1 MRCGINRDDRKKED
15 RFRSGHVYVIQ
26 VRDDEEWKCVVPVM
40 KDIFWIFCKKSDSE
54 KQNDNMLVGAGT
66 GIGTG
71 TEVEAGAPES
81 FETDIN
87 RNEVEVAV
95 SSCDDS
101 DFGNIPYIQV
111 ALENLEEIAEFMNDM
126 QEIFDT
132 ADGWERKIHDL
143 MLEHAGMERL
153 LQVTSEFLQNP
164 LTVIGLDFTFVA
176 EAGSKYLPP
185 RARLYTDEGL
195 NVEYVNALL
204 QNETYREMADTHET
218 VMFPA
223 YISGCRSMNRNLFVD
238 EKATHRLIL
247 TECRVEITQ
256 GVICVLD
263 ILSEKLEFLLAH
275 EEEETDPDRDIEQIF
290 VRVLSDRTADYM
302 QISRELSELGW
313 GGNHEYMCLILQITY
328 LNQQNLST
336 KAISRY
342 IKKKLGDSVSFLYQD
357 EIVVFFD
364 LTRLGMNQEEVAGK
378 LVYFIRDT
386 YLKAGYSRVMT
397 GHMNL
402 RRQYV
407 QAKTALDVGSRKK
420 PYLWI
425 HYFSQVAMTYILEQA
440 TKRLPGTMICHEGLL
455 ELKKHDEENQTQ
467 YMETLRVYLE
477 QHLSAT
483 QAARELFIHRS
494 TFLYRLDRIREILQS
509 DLDDPEEIFYLELSF
524 RLLEQERRE
533 GIIKIF
539 AVWTACSFN
548 VDFAHAERTFLSSR
562 SGWLF
567 FFAPKDVTLF
577 IAFSRQNRMNAIM
590 MKLTTEEMKE
600 DATDT
605 NRIHPAVAL
614 GGCIISVMILLLL
627 IVPGS
632 PAFMAPQ
639 SFAALIV
646 WVLMGVT
653 FYFVS
658 KKNFAKISKREMD
671 YLILGNVQVVR
682 GMRKGKDQGSVVQG
696 NVVQPKI

>member
-1 MRCGINRDDRKKED
+1 MRLSSVYLYEKIKEKYEILKKGNLSGNDGYLRPFLRCGINRDDRKKED

-26 VRDDEEWKCVVPVM
+26 VRDDEEWERVVPVM

-54 KQNDNMLVGAGT
+54 KQNDNMIVGAGT

-143 MLEHAGMERL
+143 MLEHVGMERL

-263 ILSEKLEFLLAH
+263 IISEKLEFLLAH

-524 RLLEQERRE
+524 RLLEQE
-533 GIIKIF
+533 
-539 AVWTACSFN
+539 
-548 VDFAHAERTFLSSR
+548 
-562 SGWLF
+562 
-567 FFAPKDVTLF
+567 
-577 IAFSRQNRMNAIM
+577 
-590 MKLTTEEMKE
+590 EEKE
-600 DATDT
+600 
-605 NRIHPAVAL
+605 
-614 GGCIISVMILLLL
+614 
-627 IVPGS
+627 
-632 PAFMAPQ
+632 
-639 SFAALIV
+639 
-646 WVLMGVT
+646 
-653 FYFVS
+653 
-658 KKNFAKISKREMD
+658 
-671 YLILGNVQVVR
+671 
-682 GMRKGKDQGSVVQG
+682 
-696 NVVQPKI
+696 

>member
-1 MRCGINRDDRKKED
+1 MRLSSVYLYEKIKEKYEILKKGNLSGNDGYLRPFLRCGINRDDRKKED

-26 VRDDEEWKCVVPVM
+26 VRDDEEWKRVVPVM
-40 KDIFWIFCKKSDSE
+40 KDIFWIFCKKSDAE
-54 KQNDNMLVGAGT
+54 KQNDNMIV

-132 ADGWERKIHDL
+132 ADGWEKKIHDL

-336 KAISRY
+336 KAICRY

-440 TKRLPGTMICHEGLL
+440 TRRLPGTMICHEGLL

-509 DLDDPEEIFYLELSF
+509 DLDDPEEVFYLELSF
-524 RLLEQERRE
+524 RLLEQE
-533 GIIKIF
+533 
-539 AVWTACSFN
+539 
-548 VDFAHAERTFLSSR
+548 
-562 SGWLF
+562 
-567 FFAPKDVTLF
+567 
-577 IAFSRQNRMNAIM
+577 
-590 MKLTTEEMKE
+590 EEKE
-600 DATDT
+600 
-605 NRIHPAVAL
+605 
-614 GGCIISVMILLLL
+614 
-627 IVPGS
+627 
-632 PAFMAPQ
+632 
-639 SFAALIV
+639 
-646 WVLMGVT
+646 
-653 FYFVS
+653 
-658 KKNFAKISKREMD
+658 
-671 YLILGNVQVVR
+671 
-682 GMRKGKDQGSVVQG
+682 
-696 NVVQPKI
+696 

>member
-1 MRCGINRDDRKKED
+1 MRLSSVYLYEKIKEKYEILKKGNLSGNDGYLRPFLRCGINRDDRKKED

-26 VRDDEEWKCVVPVM
+26 VRDDEEWKRVVPVM
-40 KDIFWIFCKKSDSE
+40 KDIFWIFCKKSDAE
-54 KQNDNMLVGAGT
+54 KQNDNMIVGAGT

-524 RLLEQERRE
+524 RLLEQE
-533 GIIKIF
+533 
-539 AVWTACSFN
+539 
-548 VDFAHAERTFLSSR
+548 
-562 SGWLF
+562 
-567 FFAPKDVTLF
+567 
-577 IAFSRQNRMNAIM
+577 
-590 MKLTTEEMKE
+590 EEKE
-600 DATDT
+600 
-605 NRIHPAVAL
+605 
-614 GGCIISVMILLLL
+614 
-627 IVPGS
+627 
-632 PAFMAPQ
+632 
-639 SFAALIV
+639 
-646 WVLMGVT
+646 
-653 FYFVS
+653 
-658 KKNFAKISKREMD
+658 
-671 YLILGNVQVVR
+671 
-682 GMRKGKDQGSVVQG
+682 
-696 NVVQPKI
+696 

>member
-1 MRCGINRDDRKKED
+1 MRLSSVYLYEKIKEKYEILKKGNLSGNDGYLRPFLRCGINRDDRKKED

-26 VRDDEEWKCVVPVM
+26 VRDDEEWERVVPVM

-54 KQNDNMLVGAGT
+54 KQNDNMIVGAGT

-143 MLEHAGMERL
+143 MLEHVGMERL

-176 EAGSKYLPP
+176 EAGSKYLPS

-524 RLLEQERRE
+524 RLLEQE
-533 GIIKIF
+533 
-539 AVWTACSFN
+539 
-548 VDFAHAERTFLSSR
+548 
-562 SGWLF
+562 
-567 FFAPKDVTLF
+567 
-577 IAFSRQNRMNAIM
+577 
-590 MKLTTEEMKE
+590 EEKE
-600 DATDT
+600 
-605 NRIHPAVAL
+605 
-614 GGCIISVMILLLL
+614 
-627 IVPGS
+627 
-632 PAFMAPQ
+632 
-639 SFAALIV
+639 
-646 WVLMGVT
+646 
-653 FYFVS
+653 
-658 KKNFAKISKREMD
+658 
-671 YLILGNVQVVR
+671 
-682 GMRKGKDQGSVVQG
+682 
-696 NVVQPKI
+696 

>member
-1 MRCGINRDDRKKED
+1 MRLSSVYLYEKIKEKYEILKKGNLSGNDGYLRPFLRCGINRDDRKKED

-26 VRDDEEWKCVVPVM
+26 VRDDEEWERVVPVM

-54 KQNDNMLVGAGT
+54 KQNDNMIVGAGT

-95 SSCDDS
+95 SSCDDT

-111 ALENLEEIAEFMNDM
+111 VLENLEEIAEFMNDM

-524 RLLEQERRE
+524 RLLEQE
-533 GIIKIF
+533 
-539 AVWTACSFN
+539 
-548 VDFAHAERTFLSSR
+548 
-562 SGWLF
+562 
-567 FFAPKDVTLF
+567 
-577 IAFSRQNRMNAIM
+577 
-590 MKLTTEEMKE
+590 EEKE
-600 DATDT
+600 
-605 NRIHPAVAL
+605 
-614 GGCIISVMILLLL
+614 
-627 IVPGS
+627 
-632 PAFMAPQ
+632 
-639 SFAALIV
+639 
-646 WVLMGVT
+646 
-653 FYFVS
+653 
-658 KKNFAKISKREMD
+658 
-671 YLILGNVQVVR
+671 
-682 GMRKGKDQGSVVQG
+682 
-696 NVVQPKI
+696 

>member
-1 MRCGINRDDRKKED
+1 MRLSSVYLYEKIKEKYEILKKGNLSGNDGYLRPFLRCGINRDDRKKED

-26 VRDDEEWKCVVPVM
+26 VRDDEEWERVVPVM

-54 KQNDNMLVGAGT
+54 KQNDNMIVGAGT

-204 QNETYREMADTHET
+204 QNEIYREMADTHET

-524 RLLEQERRE
+524 RLLEQE
-533 GIIKIF
+533 
-539 AVWTACSFN
+539 
-548 VDFAHAERTFLSSR
+548 
-562 SGWLF
+562 
-567 FFAPKDVTLF
+567 
-577 IAFSRQNRMNAIM
+577 
-590 MKLTTEEMKE
+590 EEKE
-600 DATDT
+600 
-605 NRIHPAVAL
+605 
-614 GGCIISVMILLLL
+614 
-627 IVPGS
+627 
-632 PAFMAPQ
+632 
-639 SFAALIV
+639 
-646 WVLMGVT
+646 
-653 FYFVS
+653 
-658 KKNFAKISKREMD
+658 
-671 YLILGNVQVVR
+671 
-682 GMRKGKDQGSVVQG
+682 
-696 NVVQPKI
+696 

>member
-1 MRCGINRDDRKKED
+1 MRLSSVYLYEKIKEKYEILKKGNLSGNDGYLRPFLRCGINRDDRKKED

-26 VRDDEEWKCVVPVM
+26 VRDDEEWERVVPVM

-54 KQNDNMLVGAGT
+54 KQNDNMIVGAGT

-71 TEVEAGAPES
+71 TKVEAGAPES

-524 RLLEQERRE
+524 RLLEQE
-533 GIIKIF
+533 
-539 AVWTACSFN
+539 
-548 VDFAHAERTFLSSR
+548 
-562 SGWLF
+562 
-567 FFAPKDVTLF
+567 
-577 IAFSRQNRMNAIM
+577 
-590 MKLTTEEMKE
+590 EEKE
-600 DATDT
+600 
-605 NRIHPAVAL
+605 
-614 GGCIISVMILLLL
+614 
-627 IVPGS
+627 
-632 PAFMAPQ
+632 
-639 SFAALIV
+639 
-646 WVLMGVT
+646 
-653 FYFVS
+653 
-658 KKNFAKISKREMD
+658 
-671 YLILGNVQVVR
+671 
-682 GMRKGKDQGSVVQG
+682 
-696 NVVQPKI
+696 

>member
-1 MRCGINRDDRKKED
+1 MRLSSVYLYEKIKEKYEILKKGNLSGNDGYLRPFLRCGINRDDRKKED

-26 VRDDEEWKCVVPVM
+26 VRDDEEWERVVPVM

-54 KQNDNMLVGAGT
+54 KQNDNMIVGAGT

-302 QISRELSELGW
+302 QISRELGELGW

-336 KAISRY
+336 KAICRY

-524 RLLEQERRE
+524 RLLEQE
-533 GIIKIF
+533 
-539 AVWTACSFN
+539 
-548 VDFAHAERTFLSSR
+548 
-562 SGWLF
+562 
-567 FFAPKDVTLF
+567 
-577 IAFSRQNRMNAIM
+577 
-590 MKLTTEEMKE
+590 EEKE
-600 DATDT
+600 
-605 NRIHPAVAL
+605 
-614 GGCIISVMILLLL
+614 
-627 IVPGS
+627 
-632 PAFMAPQ
+632 
-639 SFAALIV
+639 
-646 WVLMGVT
+646 
-653 FYFVS
+653 
-658 KKNFAKISKREMD
+658 
-671 YLILGNVQVVR
+671 
-682 GMRKGKDQGSVVQG
+682 
-696 NVVQPKI
+696 

>member
-1 MRCGINRDDRKKED
+1 MRLSSVYLYEKIKEKYEILKKGNLSGNDGYLRPFLRCGINRDDRKKED
-15 RFRSGHVYVIQ
+15 IFRSGHVYVIQ
-26 VRDDEEWKCVVPVM
+26 VRDDEEWESVVPVM

-54 KQNDNMLVGAGT
+54 KQNDNMIVGAGT

-302 QISRELSELGW
+302 QISRELGELGW

-336 KAISRY
+336 KAICRY

-467 YMETLRVYLE
+467 YRETLRVYLE

-524 RLLEQERRE
+524 RLLEQE
-533 GIIKIF
+533 
-539 AVWTACSFN
+539 
-548 VDFAHAERTFLSSR
+548 
-562 SGWLF
+562 
-567 FFAPKDVTLF
+567 
-577 IAFSRQNRMNAIM
+577 
-590 MKLTTEEMKE
+590 EEKE
-600 DATDT
+600 
-605 NRIHPAVAL
+605 
-614 GGCIISVMILLLL
+614 
-627 IVPGS
+627 
-632 PAFMAPQ
+632 
-639 SFAALIV
+639 
-646 WVLMGVT
+646 
-653 FYFVS
+653 
-658 KKNFAKISKREMD
+658 
-671 YLILGNVQVVR
+671 
-682 GMRKGKDQGSVVQG
+682 
-696 NVVQPKI
+696 

>member
-1 MRCGINRDDRKKED
+1 LRLSSVYLYEKIKEKYEILKKGNLSGNDGYLRPFLRCGINRDDRKKED

-26 VRDDEEWKCVVPVM
+26 VRDDEEWERVVPVM

-54 KQNDNMLVGAGT
+54 KQNDNMIVGAGT

-263 ILSEKLEFLLAH
+263 ILSEKLEFLLTH

-524 RLLEQERRE
+524 RLLEQE
-533 GIIKIF
+533 
-539 AVWTACSFN
+539 
-548 VDFAHAERTFLSSR
+548 
-562 SGWLF
+562 
-567 FFAPKDVTLF
+567 
-577 IAFSRQNRMNAIM
+577 
-590 MKLTTEEMKE
+590 EEKE
-600 DATDT
+600 
-605 NRIHPAVAL
+605 
-614 GGCIISVMILLLL
+614 
-627 IVPGS
+627 
-632 PAFMAPQ
+632 
-639 SFAALIV
+639 
-646 WVLMGVT
+646 
-653 FYFVS
+653 
-658 KKNFAKISKREMD
+658 
-671 YLILGNVQVVR
+671 
-682 GMRKGKDQGSVVQG
+682 
-696 NVVQPKI
+696 

>member
-1 MRCGINRDDRKKED
+1 MRLSSVYLYEKIKEKYEILKKGNLSGNDGYLRPFLRCGINRDDRKKED

-26 VRDDEEWKCVVPVM
+26 VRDDEEWKRVVPVM

-54 KQNDNMLVGAGT
+54 KQNDNMIV

-95 SSCDDS
+95 SGCDDS

-275 EEEETDPDRDIEQIF
+275 EEEETDPDQDIEQIF

-336 KAISRY
+336 KAICRY

-440 TKRLPGTMICHEGLL
+440 TRRLPGTMICHEGLL

-509 DLDDPEEIFYLELSF
+509 DLDDPEEVFYLELSF
-524 RLLEQERRE
+524 RLLEQE
-533 GIIKIF
+533 
-539 AVWTACSFN
+539 
-548 VDFAHAERTFLSSR
+548 
-562 SGWLF
+562 
-567 FFAPKDVTLF
+567 
-577 IAFSRQNRMNAIM
+577 
-590 MKLTTEEMKE
+590 EEKE
-600 DATDT
+600 
-605 NRIHPAVAL
+605 
-614 GGCIISVMILLLL
+614 
-627 IVPGS
+627 
-632 PAFMAPQ
+632 
-639 SFAALIV
+639 
-646 WVLMGVT
+646 
-653 FYFVS
+653 
-658 KKNFAKISKREMD
+658 
-671 YLILGNVQVVR
+671 
-682 GMRKGKDQGSVVQG
+682 
-696 NVVQPKI
+696 

>member
-1 MRCGINRDDRKKED
+1 MRLSSVYLYEKIKEKYEILKKGNLSGNDGYLRPFLRCGINRDDRKKED

-26 VRDDEEWKCVVPVM
+26 VRDDEEWERVVPVM

-263 ILSEKLEFLLAH
+263 ILSEKLEFLLTH

-524 RLLEQERRE
+524 RLLEQE
-533 GIIKIF
+533 
-539 AVWTACSFN
+539 
-548 VDFAHAERTFLSSR
+548 
-562 SGWLF
+562 
-567 FFAPKDVTLF
+567 
-577 IAFSRQNRMNAIM
+577 
-590 MKLTTEEMKE
+590 EEKE
-600 DATDT
+600 
-605 NRIHPAVAL
+605 
-614 GGCIISVMILLLL
+614 
-627 IVPGS
+627 
-632 PAFMAPQ
+632 
-639 SFAALIV
+639 
-646 WVLMGVT
+646 
-653 FYFVS
+653 
-658 KKNFAKISKREMD
+658 
-671 YLILGNVQVVR
+671 
-682 GMRKGKDQGSVVQG
+682 
-696 NVVQPKI
+696 

>member
-1 MRCGINRDDRKKED
+1 MRLSSVYLYEKIKEKYEILKKGNLSGNDGYLRPFLRCGINRDDRKKED

-26 VRDDEEWKCVVPVM
+26 VRDDEEWERVVPVM

-153 LQVTSEFLQNP
+153 LQVTFEFLQNP

-509 DLDDPEEIFYLELSF
+509 DLDDPEAIFYLELSF
-524 RLLEQERRE
+524 RLLEQE
-533 GIIKIF
+533 
-539 AVWTACSFN
+539 
-548 VDFAHAERTFLSSR
+548 
-562 SGWLF
+562 
-567 FFAPKDVTLF
+567 
-577 IAFSRQNRMNAIM
+577 
-590 MKLTTEEMKE
+590 EEKE
-600 DATDT
+600 
-605 NRIHPAVAL
+605 
-614 GGCIISVMILLLL
+614 
-627 IVPGS
+627 
-632 PAFMAPQ
+632 
-639 SFAALIV
+639 
-646 WVLMGVT
+646 
-653 FYFVS
+653 
-658 KKNFAKISKREMD
+658 
-671 YLILGNVQVVR
+671 
-682 GMRKGKDQGSVVQG
+682 
-696 NVVQPKI
+696 

>member
-1 MRCGINRDDRKKED
+1 MRLSSVYLYEKIKEKYEILKKGNLSGNDGYLRPFLRCGINRDDRKKED

-26 VRDDEEWKCVVPVM
+26 VRDDEEWERVVPVM

-54 KQNDNMLVGAGT
+54 KQNDNMIVGAGT

-467 YMETLRVYLE
+467 YMETLRVYFE

-524 RLLEQERRE
+524 RLLEQE
-533 GIIKIF
+533 
-539 AVWTACSFN
+539 
-548 VDFAHAERTFLSSR
+548 
-562 SGWLF
+562 
-567 FFAPKDVTLF
+567 
-577 IAFSRQNRMNAIM
+577 
-590 MKLTTEEMKE
+590 EEKE
-600 DATDT
+600 
-605 NRIHPAVAL
+605 
-614 GGCIISVMILLLL
+614 
-627 IVPGS
+627 
-632 PAFMAPQ
+632 
-639 SFAALIV
+639 
-646 WVLMGVT
+646 
-653 FYFVS
+653 
-658 KKNFAKISKREMD
+658 
-671 YLILGNVQVVR
+671 
-682 GMRKGKDQGSVVQG
+682 
-696 NVVQPKI
+696 

>member
-1 MRCGINRDDRKKED
+1 MRLSSVYLYEKIKEKYEILKKGNLSGNDGYLRPFLRCGINRDDRKKED

-26 VRDDEEWKCVVPVM
+26 VRDDEEWERVVPVM
-40 KDIFWIFCKKSDSE
+40 KDIFWFFCKKSDSE
-54 KQNDNMLVGAGT
+54 KQNDNMIVGAGT

-524 RLLEQERRE
+524 RLLEQE
-533 GIIKIF
+533 
-539 AVWTACSFN
+539 
-548 VDFAHAERTFLSSR
+548 
-562 SGWLF
+562 
-567 FFAPKDVTLF
+567 
-577 IAFSRQNRMNAIM
+577 
-590 MKLTTEEMKE
+590 EEKE
-600 DATDT
+600 
-605 NRIHPAVAL
+605 
-614 GGCIISVMILLLL
+614 
-627 IVPGS
+627 
-632 PAFMAPQ
+632 
-639 SFAALIV
+639 
-646 WVLMGVT
+646 
-653 FYFVS
+653 
-658 KKNFAKISKREMD
+658 
-671 YLILGNVQVVR
+671 
-682 GMRKGKDQGSVVQG
+682 
-696 NVVQPKI
+696 

>member
-1 MRCGINRDDRKKED
+1 MRLSSVYLYEKIKEKYEILKKGNLSGNDGYLRPFLRCGINRDDRKKED

-26 VRDDEEWKCVVPVM
+26 VRDDEEWERVVPVM

-143 MLEHAGMERL
+143 MLGHAGMERL

-524 RLLEQERRE
+524 RLLEQE
-533 GIIKIF
+533 
-539 AVWTACSFN
+539 
-548 VDFAHAERTFLSSR
+548 
-562 SGWLF
+562 
-567 FFAPKDVTLF
+567 
-577 IAFSRQNRMNAIM
+577 
-590 MKLTTEEMKE
+590 EEKE
-600 DATDT
+600 
-605 NRIHPAVAL
+605 
-614 GGCIISVMILLLL
+614 
-627 IVPGS
+627 
-632 PAFMAPQ
+632 
-639 SFAALIV
+639 
-646 WVLMGVT
+646 
-653 FYFVS
+653 
-658 KKNFAKISKREMD
+658 
-671 YLILGNVQVVR
+671 
-682 GMRKGKDQGSVVQG
+682 
-696 NVVQPKI
+696 

>member
-1 MRCGINRDDRKKED
+1 MRLSSVYLYEKIKEKYEILKKGNLSGNDGYLRPFLRCGINRDDRKKED

-26 VRDDEEWKCVVPVM
+26 VRDDEEWERVVPVM

-54 KQNDNMLVGAGT
+54 KQNDNMIVGAGT

-336 KAISRY
+336 KAICRY

-509 DLDDPEEIFYLELSF
+509 DLDGPEEIFYLELSF
-524 RLLEQERRE
+524 RLLEQE
-533 GIIKIF
+533 
-539 AVWTACSFN
+539 
-548 VDFAHAERTFLSSR
+548 
-562 SGWLF
+562 
-567 FFAPKDVTLF
+567 
-577 IAFSRQNRMNAIM
+577 
-590 MKLTTEEMKE
+590 EEKE
-600 DATDT
+600 
-605 NRIHPAVAL
+605 
-614 GGCIISVMILLLL
+614 
-627 IVPGS
+627 
-632 PAFMAPQ
+632 
-639 SFAALIV
+639 
-646 WVLMGVT
+646 
-653 FYFVS
+653 
-658 KKNFAKISKREMD
+658 
-671 YLILGNVQVVR
+671 
-682 GMRKGKDQGSVVQG
+682 
-696 NVVQPKI
+696 

>member
-1 MRCGINRDDRKKED
+1 MRLSSVYLYEKIKEKYEILKKGNLSGNDGYLRPFLRCGINRDDRKKED

-26 VRDDEEWKCVVPVM
+26 VRDDEEWERVVPVM

-54 KQNDNMLVGAGT
+54 KQNDNMIVGAGT

-524 RLLEQERRE
+524 RLLEQE
-533 GIIKIF
+533 
-539 AVWTACSFN
+539 
-548 VDFAHAERTFLSSR
+548 
-562 SGWLF
+562 
-567 FFAPKDVTLF
+567 
-577 IAFSRQNRMNAIM
+577 
-590 MKLTTEEMKE
+590 EEKE
-600 DATDT
+600 
-605 NRIHPAVAL
+605 
-614 GGCIISVMILLLL
+614 
-627 IVPGS
+627 
-632 PAFMAPQ
+632 
-639 SFAALIV
+639 
-646 WVLMGVT
+646 
-653 FYFVS
+653 
-658 KKNFAKISKREMD
+658 
-671 YLILGNVQVVR
+671 
-682 GMRKGKDQGSVVQG
+682 
-696 NVVQPKI
+696 

>member
-1 MRCGINRDDRKKED
+1 MRLSSVYLYEKIKEKYEILKKGNLSGNDGYLRPFLRCGINRDDRKKED

-26 VRDDEEWKCVVPVM
+26 VRDDEEWERVVPVM

-54 KQNDNMLVGAGT
+54 KQNDNMIVGAGT

-263 ILSEKLEFLLAH
+263 ILSEKLEFLLTH

-407 QAKTALDVGSRKK
+407 QAKTALDGGSRKK

-524 RLLEQERRE
+524 RLLEQE
-533 GIIKIF
+533 
-539 AVWTACSFN
+539 
-548 VDFAHAERTFLSSR
+548 
-562 SGWLF
+562 
-567 FFAPKDVTLF
+567 
-577 IAFSRQNRMNAIM
+577 
-590 MKLTTEEMKE
+590 EEKE
-600 DATDT
+600 
-605 NRIHPAVAL
+605 
-614 GGCIISVMILLLL
+614 
-627 IVPGS
+627 
-632 PAFMAPQ
+632 
-639 SFAALIV
+639 
-646 WVLMGVT
+646 
-653 FYFVS
+653 
-658 KKNFAKISKREMD
+658 
-671 YLILGNVQVVR
+671 
-682 GMRKGKDQGSVVQG
+682 
-696 NVVQPKI
+696 

>member
-1 MRCGINRDDRKKED
+1 MRLSSVYLYEKIKEKYEILKKGNLSGNDGYLRPFLRCGINRDDRKKED

-26 VRDDEEWKCVVPVM
+26 VRDDEEWERVVPVM

-71 TEVEAGAPES
+71 TKVEAGAPES

-524 RLLEQERRE
+524 RLLEQE
-533 GIIKIF
+533 
-539 AVWTACSFN
+539 
-548 VDFAHAERTFLSSR
+548 
-562 SGWLF
+562 
-567 FFAPKDVTLF
+567 
-577 IAFSRQNRMNAIM
+577 
-590 MKLTTEEMKE
+590 EEKE
-600 DATDT
+600 
-605 NRIHPAVAL
+605 
-614 GGCIISVMILLLL
+614 
-627 IVPGS
+627 
-632 PAFMAPQ
+632 
-639 SFAALIV
+639 
-646 WVLMGVT
+646 
-653 FYFVS
+653 
-658 KKNFAKISKREMD
+658 
-671 YLILGNVQVVR
+671 
-682 GMRKGKDQGSVVQG
+682 
-696 NVVQPKI
+696 

>member
-1 MRCGINRDDRKKED
+1 MRLSSVYLYEKIKEKYEILKKGNLSGNDGYLRPFLRCGINRDDRKKED

-26 VRDDEEWKCVVPVM
+26 VRDDEEWERVVPVM

-54 KQNDNMLVGAGT
+54 KQNDNMIVGAGT

-143 MLEHAGMERL
+143 MLEHAGIERL

-524 RLLEQERRE
+524 RLLEQE
-533 GIIKIF
+533 
-539 AVWTACSFN
+539 
-548 VDFAHAERTFLSSR
+548 
-562 SGWLF
+562 
-567 FFAPKDVTLF
+567 
-577 IAFSRQNRMNAIM
+577 
-590 MKLTTEEMKE
+590 EEKE
-600 DATDT
+600 
-605 NRIHPAVAL
+605 
-614 GGCIISVMILLLL
+614 
-627 IVPGS
+627 
-632 PAFMAPQ
+632 
-639 SFAALIV
+639 
-646 WVLMGVT
+646 
-653 FYFVS
+653 
-658 KKNFAKISKREMD
+658 
-671 YLILGNVQVVR
+671 
-682 GMRKGKDQGSVVQG
+682 
-696 NVVQPKI
+696 

>member
-1 MRCGINRDDRKKED
+1 MRLSSVYLYEKIKEKYEILKKGNLSGNDGYLRPFLRCGINRDDRKKED

-26 VRDDEEWKCVVPVM
+26 VRDDEEWKRVVPVM

-54 KQNDNMLVGAGT
+54 KQNDNMLVGAGTGIGT

-164 LTVIGLDFTFVA
+164 LTVIGLDFTFAA

-524 RLLEQERRE
+524 RLLEQE
-533 GIIKIF
+533 
-539 AVWTACSFN
+539 
-548 VDFAHAERTFLSSR
+548 
-562 SGWLF
+562 
-567 FFAPKDVTLF
+567 
-577 IAFSRQNRMNAIM
+577 
-590 MKLTTEEMKE
+590 EEKE
-600 DATDT
+600 
-605 NRIHPAVAL
+605 
-614 GGCIISVMILLLL
+614 
-627 IVPGS
+627 
-632 PAFMAPQ
+632 
-639 SFAALIV
+639 
-646 WVLMGVT
+646 
-653 FYFVS
+653 
-658 KKNFAKISKREMD
+658 
-671 YLILGNVQVVR
+671 
-682 GMRKGKDQGSVVQG
+682 
-696 NVVQPKI
+696 

>member
-1 MRCGINRDDRKKED
+1 MRLSSVYLYEKIKEKYEILKKGNLSGNDGYLRPFLRCGINRDDRKKED

-26 VRDDEEWKCVVPVM
+26 VRDDEEWERVVPVM

-425 HYFSQVAMTYILEQA
+425 YYFSQVAMTYILEQA

-524 RLLEQERRE
+524 RLLEQE
-533 GIIKIF
+533 
-539 AVWTACSFN
+539 
-548 VDFAHAERTFLSSR
+548 
-562 SGWLF
+562 
-567 FFAPKDVTLF
+567 
-577 IAFSRQNRMNAIM
+577 
-590 MKLTTEEMKE
+590 EEKE
-600 DATDT
+600 
-605 NRIHPAVAL
+605 
-614 GGCIISVMILLLL
+614 
-627 IVPGS
+627 
-632 PAFMAPQ
+632 
-639 SFAALIV
+639 
-646 WVLMGVT
+646 
-653 FYFVS
+653 
-658 KKNFAKISKREMD
+658 
-671 YLILGNVQVVR
+671 
-682 GMRKGKDQGSVVQG
+682 
-696 NVVQPKI
+696 

>member
-1 MRCGINRDDRKKED
+1 MRLSSVYLYEKIKEKYEILKKGNLSGNDGYLRPFLRCGINRDDRKKED

-26 VRDDEEWKCVVPVM
+26 VRDDEEWERVVPVM

-54 KQNDNMLVGAGT
+54 KQNDNMIVGAGT

-524 RLLEQERRE
+524 RLLEQEE
-533 GIIKIF
+533 G
-539 AVWTACSFN
+539 
-548 VDFAHAERTFLSSR
+548 
-562 SGWLF
+562 
-567 FFAPKDVTLF
+567 
-577 IAFSRQNRMNAIM
+577 
-590 MKLTTEEMKE
+590 KE
-600 DATDT
+600 
-605 NRIHPAVAL
+605 
-614 GGCIISVMILLLL
+614 
-627 IVPGS
+627 
-632 PAFMAPQ
+632 
-639 SFAALIV
+639 
-646 WVLMGVT
+646 
-653 FYFVS
+653 
-658 KKNFAKISKREMD
+658 
-671 YLILGNVQVVR
+671 
-682 GMRKGKDQGSVVQG
+682 
-696 NVVQPKI
+696 